1 MKTQFQ
7 IIAWTVALT
16 VLIWVYADR
25 SGYAT
30 RDLGSVSVRIITPP
44 GLSGDYVL
52 RSTEEGLPSG
62 QITVRVDL
70 TVNGPKSEVDRLER
84 ENNNGLFDLQVV
96 LPDKLELGS
105 MTLDLAEE
113 LQDHSALRR
122 RGLNVVGVSPGETPL
137 EVDRYRDVTLKIA
150 LDTGVYG
157 NMLDTQPVLEPR
169 EVIARV
175 LEGDL
180 RRIALPEQLK
190 LFVEEEI
197 QTQRARGVG
206 RDGRP
211 FSFKIPLQSN
221 LLGIEAD
228 FEPDEVEA
236 TVRLKQL
243 TEIERIT
250 VRPLKVMVGTADFF
264 EHYRIEF
271 KDKSRAYLTQVVW
284 LRVPLEKVGRLRPD
298 MINAYM
304 EIQEE
309 ALPETRPGSGPSA
322 VVGPWVEGRVR
333 FDLPAGYED
342 VSIER
347 QQQETVTYRVIKK
360 SSQENLESLST
371 GI

>member
-7 IIAWTVALT
+7 ILAWTAALS

-25 SGYAT
+25 SGYET
-30 RDLGSVSVRIITPP
+30 RDLGPVSVRVVTPP

-52 RSTEEGLPSG
+52 RTRSG
-62 QITVRVDL
+62 SADGQATVRVDL
-70 TVNGPKSEVDRLER
+70 AVNGPKSEVDRLER
-84 ENNNGLFDLQVV
+84 ENNNRQFELQVV
-96 LPDKLELGS
+96 LSEELKVGS
-105 MTLDLAEE
+105 VSLDLTKQ
-113 LQDHSALRR
+113 LQNHSALRR
-122 RGLNVVGVSPGETPL
+122 RGLSVVGVAPGTVEL
-137 EVDRYRDVTLKIA
+137 EVDRYREVSMGIV
-150 LDTGVYG
+150 LDTGVYS
-157 NMLDTQPVLEPR
+157 NMLETQPTLEPR
-169 EVIARV
+169 KITVRV
-175 LEGDL
+175 LESDL
-180 RRIALPEQLK
+180 QRVTLPEQIE

-197 QTQRARGVG
+197 QRRRSQGAG

-211 FSFKIPLQSN
+211 FSFQVPLRSS

-250 VRPLKVMVGTADFF
+250 VRPLKVMVGAADFF

-271 KDKSRAYLTQVVW
+271 QDQSRAYLTQVVW
-284 LRVPLEKVGRLRPD
+284 LRVPLEKVGRLRPA
-298 MINAYM
+298 MINAYV
-304 EIQEE
+304 EIKEE
-309 ALPETRPGSGPSA
+309 SLPETRPGSGPSA
-322 VVGPWVEGRVR
+322 TVGPWMDGQVR

-360 SSQENLESLST
+360 PSQNTMEALST